1 MIKLFTEYKTQIK
14 NFSSLTILNIANY
27 VFSLITF
34 PYVVRVI
41 GVEKF
46 GLINFAAAFVAY
58 FGLLTDY
65 GFSWS
70 ATQLISLN
78 RDEKSK
84 LDKNYSAVISIKI
97 ILILISFILLSLII
111 FFIDFFHQ
119 NYELYYLS
127 FLFIVGTSIFPN
139 WFFQGIEKMS
149 YIANITIFFRA
160 VSVVSIFLFIRSPK
174 DYLLL
179 VAITGTTTLLIGI
192 YSLGFIQW
200 KFKIRFVFPQKD
212 EIIFYL
218 KYSREYFISNIG
230 ISLYTNTNTFILGL
244 FASNTVVG
252 YWAAADKIRYAFM
265 AVYGTFNKTIFPYL
279 TKLIN
284 EDFEGAIRKV
294 KKILRLGG
302 MITFAVSLLLFLFS
316 SQISLIFLGEAY
328 SNSIP
333 ILQIISWLPF
343 IIYLSNILGIQLM
356 LNLGFK
362 KTFAKIILFAA
373 IINLTLSF
381 IIVPVFFAIGTAAA
395 VTVTEIFVTLATYL
409 FLRKKNIFQI
419 NIYLK

>member
-1 MIKLFTEYKTQIK
+1 MIKRIFTDYKIQIK
-14 NFSSLTILNIANY
+14 NFSSLSVLNITNY

-34 PYVVRVI
+34 PYIVRVI

-58 FGLLTDY
+58 FGILTDY

-70 ATQLISLN
+70 ATQLVSLN
-78 RDEKSK
+78 RDEKNK

-97 ILILISFILLSLII
+97 ILIVISFILLSIII
-111 FFIDFFHQ
+111 FSLDFFRV

-127 FLFIVGTSIFPN
+127 FLFVVGTSIFPN
-139 WFFQGIEKMS
+139 WFFQGIEKMN

-160 VSVVSIFLFIRSPK
+160 ISVAAIFIFINSSS

-179 VAITGTTTLLIGI
+179 VGINGITTLLVGI
-192 YSLGFIQW
+192 FALGFIQSKYKI
-200 KFKIRFVFPQKD
+200 KFTFPSKG
-212 EIIFYL
+212 EIIYYL
-218 KYSREYFISNIG
+218 KYSWDYFISNIG

-252 YWAAADKIRYAFM
+252 YWAAADKIRYAILM
-265 AVYGTFNKTIFPYL
+265 IYGTFHQSVFPYL

-284 EDFEGAIRKV
+284 EDFDNAIRKV
-294 KKILRLGG
+294 KKIIRFGG
-302 MITFAVSLLLFLFS
+302 LIAFVISLITFLFS
-316 SQISLIFLGEAY
+316 SQICTIILGEAY
-328 SNSIP
+328 INSIP

-343 IIYLSNILGIQLM
+343 IIYLSNIFGIQLM
-356 LNLGFK
+356 LNLGYK

-373 IINLTLSF
+373 VINIILSF
-381 IIVPVFFAIGTAAA
+381 IIVPLYFAIGTAIA
-395 VTVTEIFVTLATYL
+395 VTVTEIFVTTSTYL
-409 FLRKKNIFQI
+409 YLRRKNI
-419 NIYLK
+419 LK

>member
-1 MIKLFTEYKTQIK
+1 MKKLLTEYKTQIK
-14 NFSSLTILNIANY
+14 NFSSLSVLNIANY

-70 ATQLISLN
+70 ATQLVSLN
-78 RDEKSK
+78 RDEKNK

-97 ILILISFILLSLII
+97 ILILISFLLLTIII
-111 FFIDFFHQ
+111 FSLDFFHQ

-127 FLFIVGTSIFPN
+127 FLFVIGTSLFPN

-160 VSVVSIFLFIRSPK
+160 ISVFGIFIFITSPE

-179 VAITGTTTLLIGI
+179 VGINGATSLIVG
-192 YSLGFIQW
+192 LFALVFIQS
-200 KFKIRFVFPQKD
+200 KFKIKFTLPSKD
-212 EIIFYL
+212 EVIYYL
-218 KYSREYFISNIG
+218 KFSWEYFISNIG

-252 YWAAADKIRYAFM
+252 YWAAADKIRYAVLM
-265 AVYGTFNKTIFPYL
+265 IYGTFHQSIFPYI
-279 TKLIN
+279 TKLIKEN
-284 EDFEGAIRKV
+284 VDEAIRKV
-294 KKILRLGG
+294 KKIIRVGG
-302 MITFAVSLLLFLFS
+302 AISFTISLIIFLFS
-316 SQISLIFLGEAY
+316 APICKVVLGNAY
-328 SNSIP
+328 INSIP
-333 ILQIISWLPF
+333 ILKIISWLPF
-343 IIYLSNILGIQLM
+343 IIYLSNIFGIQLM
-356 LNLGFK
+356 LNMGFK
-362 KTFAKIILFAA
+362 KSFAKIILFAS
-373 IINLTLSF
+373 IINITLSF
-381 IIVPVFFAIGTAAA
+381 IIVPIYFAIGTAIA
-395 VTVTEIFVTLATYL
+395 VTITEIFVAMGTFS
-409 FLRKKNIFQI
+409 FLRKRNV
-419 NIYLK
+419 LK